1 MKNKIGQSLIE
12 LLLTIGLASI
22 LLPALITGLV
32 ASREGKAQQGQ
43 RTKATAILRETQ
55 EAVRSIRNRG
65 WENIETNGT
74 YHTII
79 TSNQWELAAGSGA
92 VSDFTQSIVITNI
105 NRNSTGSVVPT
116 PTGST
121 DPSSKKIDITVSWS
135 SPYAS
140 SITSSFYLTR
150 WRDNLPY
157 IETTQTQFNAG
168 THTGT
173 TVRSSSPNP
182 TPTPDDG
189 EIILGSGGYGNWCE
203 PNLISSSFNISG
215 NGVSK
220 GIAAI
225 EGRAFLVTGENASS
239 ADFIN
244 LGITNPARPALPS
257 LIEEGTYDTNLKAN
271 DIYGETVGSTSYA
284 YIITDDNQEEIVIL
298 NASNNPPT
306 KVGSANVSGQTDGNG
321 VFVYNNT
328 LFASFGTK
336 LYTFDVTNRASP
348 TFRDSIDLPAIGKNI
363 YVVAGY
369 AYVALNSSSAQLKII
384 DGTNPSDLKSMGQ
397 IDVNDK
403 EGVDLYVS
411 SGGNRVYLVTV
422 NSPSLPEFF
431 IINTENKNSLSVV
444 SGGTFDTGA
453 MDPKGVTI
461 TPGNRAVIVGYGG
474 TEYQVLNIDNENS
487 LSLCGSEESSD
498 NLNGV
503 TSVFEGDGDAY
514 SYVITENADAEF
526 RIIEGGPGGAYS
538 TLGIFESQTFNPG
551 YQTADNRFSANFS
564 QPPGTTIQ
572 FQVALANLESGA
584 CPVNYTFVGQDGT
597 SDTWYPLT
605 PTPGIM
611 TYSSAFPLGSYAP
624 IYSNPGQCFRYK
636 VKMTT
641 SDTNQTP
648 VMNDFTI
655 NYSP

>member
-173 TVRSSSPNP
+173 TVRSSSPTP

-225 EGRAFLVTGENASS
+225 EGRAFLVTG
-239 ADFIN
+239 
-244 LGITNPARPALPS
+244 
-257 LIEEGTYDTNLKAN
+257 
-271 DIYGETVGSTSYA
+271 
-284 YIITDDNQEEIVIL
+284 
-298 NASNNPPT
+298 
-306 KVGSANVSGQTDGNG
+306 
-321 VFVYNNT
+321 
-328 LFASFGTK
+328 
-336 LYTFDVTNRASP
+336 
-348 TFRDSIDLPAIGKNI
+348 
-363 YVVAGY
+363 
-369 AYVALNSSSAQLKII
+369 
-384 DGTNPSDLKSMGQ
+384 
-397 IDVNDK
+397 
-403 EGVDLYVS
+403 
-411 SGGNRVYLVTV
+411 
-422 NSPSLPEFF
+422 
-431 IINTENKNSLSVV
+431 
-444 SGGTFDTGA
+444 
-453 MDPKGVTI
+453 
-461 TPGNRAVIVGYGG
+461 
-474 TEYQVLNIDNENS
+474 
-487 LSLCGSEESSD
+487 
-498 NLNGV
+498 
-503 TSVFEGDGDAY
+503 
-514 SYVITENADAEF
+514 
-526 RIIEGGPGGAYS
+526 
-538 TLGIFESQTFNPG
+538 
-551 YQTADNRFSANFS
+551 
-564 QPPGTTIQ
+564 
-572 FQVALANLESGA
+572 
-584 CPVNYTFVGQDGT
+584 
-597 SDTWYPLT
+597 
-605 PTPGIM
+605 
-611 TYSSAFPLGSYAP
+611 
-624 IYSNPGQCFRYK
+624 
-636 VKMTT
+636 
-641 SDTNQTP
+641 
-648 VMNDFTI
+648 
-655 NYSP
+655 